1 MEKMD
6 TCAADGAWLRLDELE
21 IRSKGIISLQLEA
34 FEDPFRDTYEA
45 GVILPVL
52 RTKGNA
58 KIDLRCAALFFKR
71 VLNDLR
77 ATWILLRTGYT
88 SQSAAVA
95 ASLYEN
101 ALATICLTVSKANIE
116 TFLGSPEGK
125 IPWTPMEMAKMA
137 ILHEGKN
144 PISKEYENGWRA
156 LYAHYVW
163 LCQIKH
169 PTVDSVVHDTTATT
183 IASSDYLII
192 AFPNARI
199 QDVGLKAMVAID
211 VLQRAHESIWAFAK
225 ALGFKETL
233 PNDYR
238 FRERF
243 ERAQEGAKNAFGIF
257 ENAYIPVNIAKTWF
271 PKKYPPIP

>member
-1 MEKMD
+1 MFMEKKD

-21 IRSKGIISLQLEA
+21 IRAKEKISLQLKA

-52 RTKGNA
+52 RTKGNP
-58 KIDLRCAALFFKR
+58 KLDLRCAALFYKR

-77 ATWILLRTGYT
+77 ATWVLLRTGYT

-95 ASLYEN
+95 ASL
-101 ALATICLTVSKANIE
+101 
-116 TFLGSPEGK
+116 
-125 IPWTPMEMAKMA
+125 
-137 ILHEGKN
+137 
-144 PISKEYENGWRA
+144 YENGWRA

-169 PTVDSVVHDTTATT
+169 PTVGSVVHDTTATT
-183 IASSDYLII
+183 LANSDYLIM
-192 AFPNARI
+192 AFPNYRI

-211 VLQRAHESIWAFAK
+211 VLQRAHESIWAFAL
-225 ALGFKETL
+225 ALGFKEAL
-233 PNDYR
+233 PNDYH

-243 ERAQEGAKNAFGIF
+243 ERAKEGARKAFGIF
-257 ENAYIPVNIAKTWF
+257 ENADIPVNIAKTWF